1 MANFMHMWML
11 YHAKVGTLCKENYTP
26 VLPTCHDARLC
37 YIFIKGSTCHM
48 KLFEKKNI
56 QVESCVYATICYN
69 EIMWNFIFLVIFS
82 IINTTVKPVLSLL
95 IL

>member
-48 KLFEKKNI
+48 KLFEKKKHAGR
-56 QVESCVYATICYN
+56 VLCLCYY
-69 EIMWNFIFLVIFS
+69 
-82 IINTTVKPVLSLL
+82 LL
-95 IL
+95 